1 MIYLDTSA
9 LVKLIRSETESNE
22 LGDWLDDHT
31 EIPWVTSSLTEV
43 ELPRAIRSVAPEGLP
58 AVPTVLARLD
68 RFEIDS
74 VIRATAAA
82 YTYHSLRSLDAIH
95 VATAQVAASAA
106 SLTALITYDSRL
118 GEAAEA
124 LGMTVVAP
132 GKPPRPRQSSTPPS
146 TKGTSMGDTTSTS
159 TEELTE
165 LARGAAWGLAKGGD
179 LDARHA
185 GKAALAQRLD
195 ILAAAERAGI
205 VINLAEH
212 GIGRIYIR
220 AEVDALS

>member
-9 LVKLIRSETESNE
+9 LVKLIRSEPESDQ

-31 EIPWVTSSLTEV
+31 EIPWITSSLTEI
-43 ELPRAIRSVAPEGLP
+43 ELPRAIRSAAPEGLP
-58 AVPTVLARLD
+58 AVPSVLARLD
-68 RFEIDS
+68 RFEIDP

-82 YTYHSLRSLDAIH
+82 YTKPSLRSLDAIH

-106 SLTALITYDSRL
+106 PLTALITYDSRL
-118 GEAAEA
+118 GDAAEA

-132 GKPPRPRQSSTPPS
+132 GATPRPRQSSTPP
-146 TKGTSMGDTTSTS
+146 TTTEGTSMSDNTS

-179 LDARHA
+179 LDALHA
-185 GKAALAQRLD
+185 GKAALTQRLD
-195 ILAAAERAGI
+195 ILDAAERAGI
-205 VINLAEH
+205 VINLAQQ
-212 GIGRIYIR
+212 GIGRIYTR
-220 AEVDALS
+220 EEVDALS